1 MVFVRA
7 VKCIV
12 TSFQIVLISDI
23 LAARLSYQDEQRW
36 RFKPIYYSREELQL
50 NYTRYKSHNT
60 SFNISF
66 HAHNRDFTMH
76 FLKSH
81 PSNMEDTVNENHT
94 RSTSYETSVLVG
106 QVTGLQ
112 DSLVTCTVENGI
124 LQGIISSKREETFY
138 ILPTIWVLKRPII
151 FSSVI
156 YTEHDFKRDSS
167 LQQFIR
173 NHHQSYISLQQTHEG
188 RKHIFL
194 HEMSMPRGRR
204 SISEETRNEDRE
216 NSFKKRVCTIK
227 FTTDPFV
234 WRHVMNRNGQNKIRA
249 VNKIHY
255 MIRDHMEVL
264 NDIFEETKFIVN
276 KGTVDE
282 FTLSGFQFEVGEIVI
297 LDERHCAEEINVCSK
312 KLAQRELLDRFLI
325 KQDDFLD
332 HYYSDNEIL
341 DYSYTDGDNNYPAV
355 GEMPSS
361 TQTYHCLSVLFTA
374 RSITQGLTPV
384 PIYGLGYTPNDES
397 PNTGICSTKNVAFV
411 NLYVSEKV
419 PYQPNMRTKLVFS
432 HEVAHAFGAPHD
444 NDETACGE
452 YTVLSK
458 PDAGYFLMHE
468 VAVTGDLGNNF
479 KFSNCSLNKIGTVLT
494 RESSTSCFIDQKTSI
509 CGNGIVEEGEQC
521 DCGFRCHLDNCCNA
535 KGRKHECSL
544 KQEAQCSP
552 SQGPCCSG
560 DTCRYFNQSENMVCK
575 NAASCIDTL
584 YCNGDSATCPV
595 PSEKQIS
602 PDNTTCRTDNDRV
615 GVCHIG
621 NCNRSVCNL
630 IEWHECDLTNVAAKL
645 TLKEKEEL
653 CFVGC
658 RKTKTSPCISTHN
671 DLALAQFPEL
681 NNILKTIAE
690 RDKWQETSIRLPV
703 GTPCDR
709 MTGYCDVF
717 QRCRGVDP
725 DTPLTNFERCF
736 EQGKECGSLFLDFL
750 SSEIGALI
758 LATVTGVL
766 ITLALV
772 KCLTVHTKSSNPDL
786 ELKHPH
792 RSVRESVTSVR
803 YSVVH
808 MGDSVRTSVSHMGR
822 SMRNSFRSSL
832 RRGRA
837 LSRQNSQVVQELE
850 NLSPEDDNLFEA

>member
-151 FSSVI
+151 FSSR
-156 YTEHDFKRDSS
+156 F
-167 LQQFIR
+167 FITAV
-173 NHHQSYISLQQTHEG
+173 HQKPSPVLYIIT
-188 RKHIFL
+188 
-194 HEMSMPRGRR
+194 
-204 SISEETRNEDRE
+204 
-216 NSFKKRVCTIK
+216 
-227 FTTDPFV
+227 
-234 WRHVMNRNGQNKIRA
+234 
-249 VNKIHY
+249 
-255 MIRDHMEVL
+255 
-264 NDIFEETKFIVN
+264 
-276 KGTVDE
+276 
-282 FTLSGFQFEVGEIVI
+282 
-297 LDERHCAEEINVCSK
+297 
-312 KLAQRELLDRFLI
+312 
-325 KQDDFLD
+325 DDFLD

-468 VAVTGDLGNNF
+468 VAVT
-479 KFSNCSLNKIGTVLT
+479 V
-494 RESSTSCFIDQKTSI
+494 Q
-509 CGNGIVEEGEQC
+509 V
-521 DCGFRCHLDNCCNA
+521 
-535 KGRKHECSL
+535 KGR
-544 KQEAQCSP
+544 AVVVIP
-552 SQGPCCSG
+552 AG
-560 DTCRYFNQSENMVCK
+560 
-575 NAASCIDTL
+575 
-584 YCNGDSATCPV
+584 
-595 PSEKQIS
+595 
-602 PDNTTCRTDNDRV
+602 
-615 GVCHIG
+615 
-621 NCNRSVCNL
+621 
-630 IEWHECDLTNVAAKL
+630 
-645 TLKEKEEL
+645 
-653 CFVGC
+653 
-658 RKTKTSPCISTHN
+658 KTKTSPCISTHN